1 MYRSA
6 NLKTRNSNSRSGVLG
21 CSIDSLTIFF
31 AACTAIYIKK
41 IVKSLRFFFLIC
53 MYICMYFMLTYLR
66 NGFGE
71 SDPDAGLAA
80 NSNSRS
86 GVFGCSF
93 SSWSFSSSSSSKD
106 LNFGTMGVLSRP
118 GSG

>member
-1 MYRSA
+1 MAQSKLGILISVLYQNA
-6 NLKTRNSNSRSGVLG
+6 SRSRILV
-21 CSIDSLTIFF
+21 
-31 AACTAIYIKK
+31 
-41 IVKSLRFFFLIC
+41 
-53 MYICMYFMLTYLR
+53 YFMLTYLR

-71 SDPDAGLAA
+71 SDPGLGLAA

-86 GVFGCSF
+86 GVLGCSF

>member
-1 MYRSA
+1 MHGHLYKKNRQIVE
-6 NLKTRNSNSRSGVLG
+6 VLF
-21 CSIDSLTIFF
+21 SHL
-31 AACTAIYIKK
+31 Y
-41 IVKSLRFFFLIC
+41 V
-53 MYICMYFMLTYLR
+53 CMYFMLTYLR

-71 SDPDAGLAA
+71 SDPDVGLAA

-106 LNFGTMGVLSRP
+106 LNFGTIGVLSRP

>member
-1 MYRSA
+1 MYG
-6 NLKTRNSNSRSGVLG
+6 SNFYGSEVIAVLNKSPNRWGV
-21 CSIDSLTIFF
+21 IFH
-31 AACTAIYIKK
+31 
-41 IVKSLRFFFLIC
+41 
-53 MYICMYFMLTYLR
+53 MYFKLTYLR

-71 SDPDAGLAA
+71 SDPDVGLAA

-106 LNFGTMGVLSRP
+106 LNFGTIGVLSRP
-118 GSG
+118 GSGWFLKEELEKKRII

>member
-1 MYRSA
+1 
-6 NLKTRNSNSRSGVLG
+6 
-21 CSIDSLTIFF
+21 
-31 AACTAIYIKK
+31 
-41 IVKSLRFFFLIC
+41 
-53 MYICMYFMLTYLR
+53 MLTYLR

-71 SDPDAGLAA
+71 SDPGLGLAA

-118 GSG
+118 GSGWFLKEELEKNNYIFK

>member
-1 MYRSA
+1 MAISIAIYGYLST
-6 NLKTRNSNSRSGVLG
+6 NQKTRQMVWNSGL
-21 CSIDSLTIFF
+21 LQ
-31 AACTAIYIKK
+31 
-41 IVKSLRFFFLIC
+41 
-53 MYICMYFMLTYLR
+53 FMLTYLR

-71 SDPDAGLAA
+71 SDPDLGLAA